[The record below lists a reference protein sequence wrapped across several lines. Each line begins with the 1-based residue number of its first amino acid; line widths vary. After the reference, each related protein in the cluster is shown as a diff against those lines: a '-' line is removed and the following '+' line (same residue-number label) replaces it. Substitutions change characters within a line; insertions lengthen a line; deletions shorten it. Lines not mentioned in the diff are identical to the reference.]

1 MKTQIGDKMI
11 IKAEGKELH
20 KGFIL
25 KEPATFSGHIFS
37 LTGRNGS
44 GKTRFIES
52 VEHRKTK
59 LYLDG
64 EEIKP
69 HLIKTLPLNSLN
81 PNLGILYNE
90 ETYNKKLSDSIMAYD
105 YIKNIIH
112 DPASCTESVKFNS
125 SLENIDITSLRKLAF
140 SIAERINKPV
150 SKLTHEDITF
160 NFEIDSSY
168 FLNIQDISAIINR
181 YIKRVNENAFN
192 EWKSTVRGIPAQYY
206 TEDKFTEIFGNKPW
220 ILLNKILTEI
230 FDGKFVINTPDESS
244 LRYNYIAKI
253 ISTEDSSEVSIEYLS
268 SGEKIILWLSLILFK
283 IQYRKEENISTPQI
297 LLIDEPDTYLH
308 PKMVLHMYK
317 VFNSYSEVFNTAIFI
332 TTHSPTSV
340 ALCPDESIYLLE
352 NNSIIKTDKDS
363 AIADLLYGVTQISLN
378 PKNRRQVF
386 VESQYDAN
394 VYDSVYAKLV
404 HHSEIIDP
412 KISINFISAGPK
424 VPKDQLTGKVK
435 QILGVHDDALLDE
448 FVRLV
453 NGVGN
458 CVQVKGQV
466 NSLTE
471 NENSTIRGIIDW
483 DLENKPSEYIKV
495 FAHEYAYSIENL
507 TLDPICILLLLHIDK
522 PELITIFDIC
532 GKNVAWDEWL
542 IDKHLLQESIDRFI
556 YKVLKRENKKNA
568 KLKYVSQ
575 LELDTD
581 QEYLTMNGHELEKLV
596 TSTYQELNA
605 YRKKKQE
612 GELKST
618 IVKRSMINFA
628 NGKFIPKAYEEI
640 ISEIQK

>member
-1 MKTQIGDKMI
+1 MI

-25 KEPATFSGHIFS
+25 EEPAIFSGHIFA

-52 VEHRKTK
+52 VENRKTK

-64 EEIKP
+64 EEIQP

-81 PNLGILYNE
+81 PNLGTLYNDE
-90 ETYNKKLSDSIMAYD
+90 AYNKKLSESIMAYD
-105 YIKNIIH
+105 YIKNFIH

-125 SLENIDITSLRKLAF
+125 SLENINITSLRKLAF
-140 SIAERINKPV
+140 SIAKRINKPV
-150 SKLTHEDITF
+150 SELTHEDITF
-160 NFEIDSSY
+160 HFEIDSSY
-168 FLNIQDISAIINR
+168 FLNIQDISVIINR

-206 TEDKFTEIFGNKPW
+206 TEDKFTEIFGEKPW
-220 ILLNKILTEI
+220 ILLNKILAET
-230 FDGKFVINTPDESS
+230 FDGKFVINAPDESS
-244 LRYNYIAKI
+244 LNYNYIAKI
-253 ISTEDSSEVSIEYLS
+253 ILTEDSSEVTTEYLS

-283 IQYRKEENISTPQI
+283 SQYCKEENISTPQI

-317 VFNSYSEVFNTAIFI
+317 VFNSYSKVFNSAIFI

-340 ALCPDESIYLLE
+340 ALCPDENIYLLE
-352 NNSIIKTDKDS
+352 NNSIIQTDKDS
-363 AIADLLYGVTQISLN
+363 AIADLLDGVTQIALN

-394 VYDSVYAKLV
+394 VYESVYAKLV
-404 HHSEIIDP
+404 HRSEIIDP

-435 QILGVHDDALLDE
+435 QILGVHDDTILDE

-466 NSLTE
+466 NALTE

-532 GKNVAWDEWL
+532 GKNVGWEEWL
-542 IDKHLLQESIDRFI
+542 IDKHLLQVAIDRFI
-556 YKVLKRENKKNA
+556 HKVLKRESKKNA

-575 LELDTD
+575 LEFDTD
-581 QEYLTMNGHELEKLV
+581 QEYLTMNGHALEKLV
-596 TSTYQELNA
+596 ISAYQQLNA
-605 YRKKKQE
+605 YCKKKQE

-628 NGKFIPKAYEEI
+628 KGEFIPKAYEEI